1 MEIEREGLHTYEIA
15 SSVENKYFLSVEY
28 QTIRYNH
35 PDTLLPMLIREQDG
49 VTKLLYDISEAKSLA
64 VLSQANNSHGNNFS
78 KEDCR
83 CLLKNMQQLLK
94 DLEDLML
101 SPAHINFS
109 PEGTYRTGKGTF
121 RWMYCPD
128 KEFDMGKEVQQF
140 FSWMLSEINY
150 GDSEAV
156 RYIYHVYW
164 LMRNRNFSEK
174 LIGECL
180 DYKEEPPKITSY
192 ESFFAQEIARE
203 DFDAE
208 SGTTVKKSQAE
219 NPAKGVMGE
228 AVERTAGKVVGR
240 TGGKMVGE
248 TGRKMAGGAAGEV
261 IRKEKKMSGRK
272 SAEIKEGRRK
282 GMLAAEVLLVAA
294 AAGTGVTAAAS
305 GIYMFWN
312 GMAPLSSRYWI
323 GCVILLVIL
332 AEGAFQMHRRRKN
345 QTKNVGA
352 GSADGTGGVYKA
364 GGADSVYGADG
375 VYGAGSADRS
385 DIEMESFSPKFRF
398 PGGGDEGTV
407 RLDAGVRKKRPVLKN
422 EESGELFPLQS
433 FPYYIGNDKGLNQ
446 LTIYDQTVSRKH
458 ALIDRGPIPG
468 TYVLR
473 DLQSTNGTWV
483 NHIRMG
489 EEAVELREGDVIR
502 FAAHSY
508 VFEIPEDFAIMV

>member
-1 MEIEREGLHTYEIA
+1 MEIEREGLHTYEVA

-64 VLSQANNSHGNNFS
+64 VLSQENNSHGNNFS

-83 CLLKNMQQLLK
+83 CFLKNMQQLLK

-101 SPAHINFS
+101 SPSHINFS
-109 PEGTYRTGKGTF
+109 PEGTYRTGRDTF

-180 DYKEEPPKITSY
+180 DYEEEIPKITSY

-203 DFDAE
+203 GFDGE
-208 SGTTVKKSQAE
+208 FGTTVKKSQAE
-219 NPAKGVMGE
+219 NPVKGVAGE
-228 AVERTAGKVVGR
+228 AVGRTAEKAVGE
-240 TGGKMVGE
+240 TGGKMI
-248 TGRKMAGGAAGEV
+248 GGTAGEV
-261 IRKEKKMSGRK
+261 TRKEKKMSGRRIAK
-272 SAEIKEGRRK
+272 IKEGRRK
-282 GMLAAEVLLVAA
+282 GMLVTEVLLAAA
-294 AAGTGVTAAAS
+294 AAGTGVTAVAL

-312 GMAPLSSRYWI
+312 GMTPLNNQYWI
-323 GCVILLVIL
+323 GCVILLIIL
-332 AEGAFQMHRRRKN
+332 AEGAFQMHRKRKKLA
-345 QTKNVGA
+345 KNVGA
-352 GSADGTGGVYKA
+352 GSSVYGA
-364 GGADSVYGADG
+364 GRADSVYGA
-375 VYGAGSADRS
+375 GSVDRS
-385 DIEMESFSPKFRF
+385 DIEVELSSSKSRF

-422 EESGELFPLQS
+422 EESGELFPLQC

-489 EEAVELREGDVIR
+489 EEAVELREGDVVR

-508 VFEIPEDFAIMV
+508 VFEISEDFVTMM